1 MSMTTTTAKRRT
13 DPERAQNRRNQVLQA
28 AAVCF
33 ARSGF
38 HGASMSEISK
48 EAGMSAGH
56 IYNYFDGKDAII
68 MAFVDLQSEHVMT
81 QLRELE
87 GRDDPLQSMIDD
99 APRHIDE
106 SLDPHFF
113 ELPMEMCAEAARNPK
128 IAEAL
133 RAADVAAMKQF
144 RPIIKRE
151 RERRNLSV
159 DDELLDGRI
168 DTMVSLFHGLP
179 VRALHRPHL
188 NRASLVEGYRVALK
202 ALLLT

>member
-1 MSMTTTTAKRRT
+1 MSTPTTAKRRS
-13 DPERAQNRRNQVLQA
+13 DPERAQNRRNQVLEA

-38 HGASMSEISK
+38 HGASMAEISK

-68 MAFVDLQSEHVMT
+68 MAFVDLQSERVMT
-81 QLRELE
+81 QLRELDSHE
-87 GRDDPLQSMIDD
+87 DPLQSMIDE

-106 SLDPHFF
+106 NLDPHFF
-113 ELPMEMCAEAARNPK
+113 ELPMEMCAEATRNPK

-133 RAADVAAMKQF
+133 RAADVAAMEKF

-151 RERRNLSV
+151 RERRNLPV

-168 DTMVSLFHGLP
+168 DTLVSLFHGLP
-179 VRALHRPHL
+179 VRALHRPQL
-188 NRASLVEGYRVALK
+188 DRAGLIEGYRVALK

>member
-1 MSMTTTTAKRRT
+1 MNTPVKRRT
-13 DPERAQNRRNQVLQA
+13 DPEKAQNRRNQVLQA

-56 IYNYFDGKDAII
+56 IYNYFDSKDAII

-87 GRDDPLQSMIDD
+87 NHADPLQSMIDD

-133 RAADVAAMKQF
+133 RAADVAAMTQF

-168 DTMVSLFHGLP
+168 DTMVSLFHGLQI
-179 VRALHRPHL
+179 RYLHRPHL
-188 NRASLVEGYRVALK
+188 DRTSLVEGYRVALK

>member
-1 MSMTTTTAKRRT
+1 MSTPTTAKRRS

-38 HGASMSEISK
+38 HGASMAEISK

-56 IYNYFDGKDAII
+56 IYNYFDGKDAIV

-81 QLRELE
+81 QLRELDSKE
-87 GRDDPLQSMIDD
+87 DPLQAMIDE

-106 SLDPHFF
+106 NLDPKFF

-133 RAADVAAMKQF
+133 RAADVAAMEKF

-159 DDELLDGRI
+159 DDALLDGRI

-179 VRALHRPHL
+179 VRALHRPQL
-188 NRASLVEGYRVALK
+188 DRAGLVEGYRVALK

>member
-1 MSMTTTTAKRRT
+1 MKFDAKRRS
-13 DPERAQNRRNQVLQA
+13 DPERAQSRRSQVLQA

-56 IYNYFDGKDAII
+56 IYNYFESKEAII
-68 MAFVDLQSEHVMT
+68 MAFVDLESEHVGA
-81 QLRELE
+81 QLREL
-87 GRDDPLQSMIDD
+87 GSKDDPLQAMIDD

-106 SLDPHFF
+106 NLDPQFF
-113 ELPMEMCAEAARNPK
+113 QLPMEMFAEAARNPK
-128 IAEAL
+128 IAAAL
-133 RAADVAAMKQF
+133 RATDVAAMAEF

-151 RERRNLSV
+151 RERRGLPV

-168 DTMVSLFHGLP
+168 NTMVALFHGLP
-179 VRALHRPHL
+179 IRALHRP
-188 NRASLVEGYRVALK
+188 NIDRNSLVEGYRVAMK

>member
-1 MSMTTTTAKRRT
+1 MTTTTAKRRT

-87 GRDDPLQSMIDD
+87 GQADPLQSMIDD

-106 SLDPHFF
+106 NLDPHFF

-159 DDELLDGRI
+159 DDALLDGRI